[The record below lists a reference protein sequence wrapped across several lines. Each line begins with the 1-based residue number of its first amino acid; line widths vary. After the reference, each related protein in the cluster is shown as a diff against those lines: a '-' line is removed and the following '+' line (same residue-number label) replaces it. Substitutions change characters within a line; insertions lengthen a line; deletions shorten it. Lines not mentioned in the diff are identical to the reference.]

1 MGKTKQLLLFLIA
14 AFCSI
19 AQANVRHI
27 RGQAQFNQE
36 VLQNPGPT
44 VVMFSNRGCGPCQQI
59 KPHYEQLAATTPGIN
74 FFGIDT
80 EFDYSIS
87 ESYNIG
93 SIPSFLFIKNGEVLF
108 KATDLYK
115 PDTFRS
121 QFNQYLSE
129 VFGTAPGG
137 LGSRAGGVFE
147 TPPAA
152 SIITEVVEGP
162 RGLIATIPA
171 PKVKKRSTVKT
182 KKKKAKKL
190 NGKKKKAKKKSVKTG
205 LQNKKKKNGI
215 KKKKA
220 NGKKKKKAY
229 KKCKCGPNCKT
240 CDGKCKTCKC
250 K

>member
-80 EFDYSIS
+80 EFDYPIS

-108 KATDLYK
+108 KATDLYT
-115 PDTFRS
+115 PSTFRS
-121 QFNQYLSE
+121 QFNQYVSE

-147 TPPAA
+147 TPPA
-152 SIITEVVEGP
+152 SIITEVVGVP
-162 RGLIATIPA
+162 RALIATIPA